1 MRSFSR
7 VFSILYLVFSV
18 TVYAGYSILYT
29 LPMRLLI
36 VTQAIDLDDPILG
49 FFSGWVTEF
58 QKHCSVSVIA
68 QRVGRHTLSA
78 PVFSL
83 KKNTGASIPSQ
94 IVRFVGFLFRHWKN
108 YDAILVHMTPVWVLF
123 AWPLCSICRKPLY
136 LWYEARGQS
145 VWLRIALRVV
155 RRVFSASTWGMPLQ
169 TQRSVIVGHGIDC
182 AAWVLP
188 RTDVDPYHLC
198 TVGRITRSKR
208 LEILLEAL
216 ALLPQNYHLTFVGA
230 PITTEDRHYE
240 QELQVLI
247 ERLHLQNRVH
257 SETIAHARLPE
268 FLAHVGA
275 FVHAS
280 TSGLDKALLEAMA
293 AGCPAISCGIARG
306 VLPERCQAT
315 DSATLVERVRAIT
328 ALSSDAR
335 EMLSQEL
342 RSIIEREHGIAQLIT
357 RLCAEMRTA

>member
-1 MRSFSR
+1 
-7 VFSILYLVFSV
+7 
-18 TVYAGYSILYT
+18 
-29 LPMRLLI
+29 MRLLI

-49 FFSGWVTEF
+49 FFSRWVTEF

-68 QRVGRHTLSA
+68 QRVRRHTLSI

-83 KKNTGASIPSQ
+83 GKNTGASIPSQ
-94 IVRFVGFLFRHWKN
+94 IIRFVGLLLRYRKN
-108 YDAILVHMTPVWVLF
+108 YDAILVHMTPVWVVL
-123 AWPLCSICRKPLY
+123 AWPLCFMCRKPLY

-145 VWLRIALRVV
+145 VWLRIALRIV

-169 TQRSVIVGHGIDC
+169 TQRSIIVGHGIDS
-182 AAWVLP
+182 AMWVFP

-198 TVGRITRSKR
+198 SVGRITRSKR

-216 ALLPQNYHLTFVGA
+216 ALLPQDYHLTIVGA
-230 PITTEDRHYE
+230 PITTEDYHYE
-240 QELQVLI
+240 HELLTLI
-247 ERLHLQNRVH
+247 ERLHLEKRVQ
-257 SETIAHARLPE
+257 SVTIAHARLPE
-268 FLAHVGA
+268 FLAHAGI

-306 VLPERCQAT
+306 VLPERCQAM
-315 DSATLVERVRAIT
+315 DSTTLVERIRAIE
-328 ALSSDAR
+328 ALSSHER

-342 RSIIEREHGIAQLIT
+342 RSIIEREHGLARLIA
-357 RLCAEMRTA
+357 RLCAEMCTA